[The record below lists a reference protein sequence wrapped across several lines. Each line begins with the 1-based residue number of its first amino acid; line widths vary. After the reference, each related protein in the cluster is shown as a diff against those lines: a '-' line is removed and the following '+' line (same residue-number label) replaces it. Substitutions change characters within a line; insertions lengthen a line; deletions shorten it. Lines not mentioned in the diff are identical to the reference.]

1 MQWIIDFLSSIGSAL
16 SSLFSLLANAIMGL
30 LQIFKLLP
38 SLISTVTEFMGNM
51 PVIISAFMAVT
62 LGISITFLILGRGEG
77 GD

>member
-16 SSLFSLLANAIMGL
+16 SSIFSLLANAITGL

-38 SLISTVTEFMGNM
+38 SLIATVTDFMGGM
-51 PVIISAFMAVT
+51 PVIISAFMAAT
-62 LGISITFLILGRGEG
+62 LGVSITFLILGRGEG

>member
-16 SSLFSLLANAIMGL
+16 SSLFSLLASAIMGL

-38 SLISTVTEFMGNM
+38 SLIATVTDFMGGM
-51 PVIISAFMAVT
+51 PVIISTFMAIT
-62 LGISITFLILGRGEG
+62 LGVSITFLILGRGEG